1 MSVLLLLVC
10 FQALEKTE
18 EQSGM
23 DNRETQAT
31 LSTMYRTK
39 GKQRKKTYTH
49 THAHHRKEIKRC
61 ATLMCNTNFTNNPWW
76 TQLLMAR
83 MQLMFRI
90 IHLSCYSLKFRR
102 SEKKENKIHVKGKR
116 FIVIW
121 VMYILKVQ
129 RSTSSW

>member
-39 GKQRKKTYTH
+39 GKQRKKPYTH
-49 THAHHRKEIKRC
+49 THIA
-61 ATLMCNTNFTNNPWW
+61 
-76 TQLLMAR
+76 
-83 MQLMFRI
+83 
-90 IHLSCYSLKFRR
+90 
-102 SEKKENKIHVKGKR
+102 EKKQKD
-116 FIVIW
+116 
-121 VMYILKVQ
+121 VQ
-129 RSTSSW
+129 H